1 LLASHTLV
9 RAVTVLLGRTN
20 KEFGFRLKS
29 PVGLSKGT
37 FVNFDYLCCGIP
49 YKMSETNEEKEK
61 EFEERKAIPKEP
73 TEVSGAKESKG
84 AE

>member
-1 LLASHTLV
+1 
-9 RAVTVLLGRTN
+9 
-20 KEFGFRLKS
+20 
-29 PVGLSKGT
+29 
-37 FVNFDYLCCGIP
+37 
-49 YKMSETNEEKEK
+49 MSETNEEKEK